1 MKCLNGNPPQYSC
14 LENSIERGAWR
25 ATVHGVVCTHMKCL
39 FSHSNTIFS
48 FFFGY
53 YFKISL
59 LFIYATG
66 NFKEHTLMRIWAPYW
81 PVVETSRKAITP
93 APWSPRWSFL
103 PCFMF
108 RIQALGL
115 KSPFRLWY
123 LTQNWLS
130 TDFKSVANSTSLS
143 CSTEHFYIEEL
154 NQFL

>member
-1 MKCLNGNPPQYSC
+1 MMTIFFESIDQFGKNKHLNNIQSSYHKCN
-14 LENSIERGAWR
+14 I
-25 ATVHGVVCTHMKCL
+25 
-39 FSHSNTIFS
+39 FSIFS